1 MLSQSPLNSEKLLP
15 ARLQSSPF
23 CSISILSA
31 HSQSAY
37 LMCFSSA
44 QKCHRCSVLGPFLNF
59 CSAWQGSPASGTH
72 RSFLISKF
80 PRMSPWH
87 LSLGTRKYIYEDFKT
102 EPFKL
107 CLVICVRVPGCTRR
121 GWGTSCLDQLSFQH
135 LSPRNWTQVVVPG
148 GRCLLPTDSSH
159 CPSAFVLLFNFF
171 RIFCL
176 WIRL

>member
-37 LMCFSSA
+37 LIRFSSA

-87 LSLGTRKYIYEDFKT
+87 LSLGTHKYIYEDFKT

-107 CLVICVRVPGCTRR
+107 RLVIYVRVPGCTHR
-121 GWGTSCLDQLSFQH
+121 GWGTSCRDQP
-135 LSPRNWTQVVVPG
+135 SPFNIWVPG
-148 GRCLLPTDSSH
+148 TELKLLCLVAGACYLLTHLTVPLPSFCYLISSEY
-159 CPSAFVLLFNFF
+159 SVS
-171 RIFCL
+171 
-176 WIRL
+176 